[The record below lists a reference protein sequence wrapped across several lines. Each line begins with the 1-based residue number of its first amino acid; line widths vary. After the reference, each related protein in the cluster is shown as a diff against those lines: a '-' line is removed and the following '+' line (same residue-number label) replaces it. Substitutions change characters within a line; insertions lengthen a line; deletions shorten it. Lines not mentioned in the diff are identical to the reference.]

1 MQGFLSRDPSLELTS
16 SALLQFACKI
26 NFPLTRFS
34 SAGTEC

>member
-16 SALLQFACKI
+16 NALLQFACKI